1 MQLMESLLVMEAEAK
16 SLLGLKNRSGER
28 TLLQEMLKILKEAEY
43 LFGAR
48 DVSYALLPPRITECS
63 YAQTYILYPLRMIRI
78 YLTGDAATLPWLAAL
93 ELAHEVVHVL
103 CPAGYGGATVLEEGL
118 AEYMSYKYVNRE
130 FGLTFGDN
138 DPRYD
143 AARREVKSLLAENEF
158 VIKELRT
165 RQPVISKI
173 DEQLLVEAT
182 GIELDRAKF
191 LCTRF
196 DSLPIPSLRARV
208 TQDAQRFVRGLNS
221 IWS

>member
-1 MQLMESLLVMEAEAK
+1 MQLMENLLVIESEAK
-16 SLLGLKNRSGER
+16 SLLGLKDRSRER
-28 TLLQEMLKILKEAEY
+28 TLAQEMLKILKEAEY

-48 DVSYALLPPRITECS
+48 DVSYALFSPRITECS

-78 YLTGDAATLPWLAAL
+78 YLTGDATIQPWITAL

-103 CPAGYGGATVLEEGL
+103 CPAGYGGSTVLEEGL
-118 AEYMSYKYVNRE
+118 AEYFSYKYVNRE
-130 FGLTFGDN
+130 YGLTFGDN

-143 AARREVKSLLAENEF
+143 AARREVTSLLAGNEF
-158 VIKELRT
+158 LVKELRS

-173 DEQLLVEAT
+173 DAQLLVEAT
-182 GIELDRAKF
+182 GIELDRARF

-196 DSLPIPSLRARV
+196 DSLPIPPLRARV